1 MKEEEEEETTK
12 VKTEQKALA
21 GMVGQKEG
29 KGGDGDMRFHLSMIG
44 ASPSPDK

>member
-1 MKEEEEEETTK
+1 MKEEEKEETTK

-29 KGGDGDMRFHLSMIG
+29 KGGDGEFHLSMIG